1 MNAEILAVGTE
12 LLMGQIANTNAQ
24 YLSRRLADLGIKV
37 YYHSVVGDNPGRLK
51 ESLKL
56 ALDRSDIVITTGGLG
71 PTQDDLTKETIAEAM
86 GKKLVLNQESYERI
100 KHFFERLN
108 RKMADNNA
116 KQAYLPEGS
125 TVIPNPNGTA
135 PGCIIASEGKTIIML
150 PGPPKEMIPMFEG
163 TVFPYF
169 ETKTGQVI
177 ASRMLKVFGIG
188 ESEMEMRIIDLIQG
202 QANPTIA
209 PYVGL
214 GEVIIR
220 VTAGC
225 RNRCEAEEL
234 LEPVIQRIR
243 ERLGDFV
250 YATNGE
256 NMEDVVVK
264 LLLDR
269 KSTLSTAESCTGG
282 LLASKL
288 VSVPGVSQVFNR
300 GFVTYSNEAKIE
312 ELGVS
317 PETLEQYGAVSPET
331 AEEMVRGLAKRA
343 GTNAAISVTGV
354 AGPDGGTAEKP
365 VGLVYVSAI
374 LDGRVETRKL
384 NLIGDRERIRNVSCL
399 NALDLLRRML
409 LGIA

>member
-188 ESEMEMRIIDLIQG
+188 ESEMVMRIIDLIQG

>member
-37 YYHSVVGDNPGRLK
+37 FYHSVVGDNPGRLK

-86 GKKLVLNQESYERI
+86 GKMLVLNKESYEHI
-100 KHFFERLN
+100 KYFFERTN

-125 TVIPNPNGTA
+125 IVISNPNGTA
-135 PGCIIASEGKTIIML
+135 PGCIVVSEGKTVIML
-150 PGPPKEMIPMFEG
+150 PGPPKEMIPMFEA

-169 ETKTGQVI
+169 EAKTGLVI
-177 ASRMLKVFGIG
+177 SSRMVKVFGIG
-188 ESEMEMRIIDLIQG
+188 ESEMEMRIIDLVQS
-202 QANPTIA
+202 QTNPTIA

-214 GEVIIR
+214 GEVILR

-225 RNRCEAEEL
+225 RNKDEAEML
-234 LEPVIQRIR
+234 LEPVIARIR
-243 ERLGDFV
+243 DRLGDFV

-264 LLLDR
+264 LLVER
-269 KSTLSTAESCTGG
+269 QYTLSTAESCTGG

-317 PETLEQYGAVSPET
+317 PETLEQFGAVSAET
-331 AEEMVRGLAKRA
+331 AEEMVRGTIKRA
-343 GTNAAISVTGV
+343 GTNAAISVTGI

-365 VGLVYVSAI
+365 VGLVYVSVM
-374 LDGRVETRKL
+374 LNGRVETRKL

-399 NALDLLRRML
+399 NALDLLRRMI
-409 LGIA
+409 LGIV

>member
-37 YYHSVVGDNPGRLK
+37 FYHSVVGDNPGRLK

-56 ALDRSDIVITTGGLG
+56 ALDRSNIVITTGGLG

-86 GKKLVLNQESYERI
+86 GKKLVLNQESYDRI

-135 PGCIIASEGKTIIML
+135 PGCIVASEGKTIIML
-150 PGPPKEMIPMFEG
+150 PGPPKEMIPMFEA

-169 ETKTGQVI
+169 EARTGQVI

-188 ESEMEMRIIDLIQG
+188 ESEMEMRIIDLIQT
-202 QANPTIA
+202 QTNPTIA

-214 GEVIIR
+214 GEVILR

-225 RNRCEAEEL
+225 RNKDEAEKL
-234 LEPVIQRIR
+234 LEPVIERIR

-264 LLLDR
+264 LLMDR
-269 KSTLSTAESCTGG
+269 QYTLSTAESCTGG

-288 VSVPGVSQVFNR
+288 VDVPGVSQVFNR
-300 GFVTYSNEAKIE
+300 GFITYSNDAKIE

-317 PETLEQYGAVSPET
+317 PETLEKYGAVSPET
-331 AEEMVRGLAKRA
+331 AEEMVRGLAKRT
-343 GTNAAISVTGV
+343 GTNAAISVTGI

-365 VGLVYVSAI
+365 VGLIYVSAM
-374 LDGRVETRKL
+374 LNDRVETRKL
-384 NLIGDRERIRNVSCL
+384 NLIGDREMIRNVSCL

>member
-343 GTNAAISVTGV
+343 GTNAAISVTGI

>member
-51 ESLKL
+51 DSLRL

-86 GKKLVLNQESYERI
+86 GKKLVLNHESYEHI

-116 KQAYLPEGS
+116 KQAYLPEGC
-125 TVIPNPNGTA
+125 TVVPNPNGTA
-135 PGCIIASEGKTIIML
+135 PGCIVASEGKTVIML
-150 PGPPKEMIPMFEG
+150 PGPPKEMIPMFEE

-188 ESEMEMRIIDLIQG
+188 ESEMEMRIIDLIQS
-202 QANPTIA
+202 QTNPTIA

-234 LEPVIQRIR
+234 LEPVIVRIR

-264 LLLDR
+264 LLIDR
-269 KSTLSTAESCTGG
+269 NCTLATAESCTGG

-288 VSVPGVSQVFNR
+288 VSVPGVSQVFDR
-300 GFVTYSNEAKIE
+300 GFVTYSNEAKIQ

-317 PETLEQYGAVSPET
+317 PEILEKYGAVSPET
-331 AEEMVRGLAKRA
+331 AGEMVRGLAKRA
-343 GTNAAISVTGV
+343 GTDAAIAVTGI

-365 VGLVYVSAI
+365 VGLVYVSAM
-374 LDGRVETRKL
+374 LDGRVETRRLK
-384 NLIGDRERIRNVSCL
+384 LIGDRERIRNVSCL
-399 NALDLLRRML
+399 NALDLLRRMI
-409 LGIA
+409 LGIK